1 VAETGDDGAAG
12 LLLTDVLLPPDYPSP
27 HGDVPVKKP
36 ARSKKSKDARTL
48 RPAAAQP
55 VARIAVDLPLAHLD
69 RPFDYLVPERLADQA
84 RPGVRVRVRFA
95 GKLTDGF
102 LIERAEASGHQGSLR
117 YLDRVVSA
125 EPVLTPEI
133 AGLARAV
140 ADRYAGTLADVL
152 RLAVPQRHAATEAAG
167 GAPRPGGDRNDGDRD
182 DGAAQEPGGNH
193 EPAGDPEPAGDLEP
207 AGDPEPGGDLEPSG
221 NPALPARPAPGPW
234 GRYPAG
240 GSFLDALAAGRP
252 ARAAWTAL
260 PGATWPDEIAR
271 AAVTVASAGRGV
283 VIVVPD
289 ARDLARVDQA
299 LAAFLPAAA
308 TAQARARR
316 DAGYVTLTAD
326 LGPAER
332 YRRWLAALRGEAR
345 IVAGT
350 RAAMFAP
357 VRNLGL
363 VVLWDDGDDLHAE
376 PRAPYPHAREV
387 LALRAHRAGA
397 AALIGGFARTPELAQ
412 LVAAGWAHQLGP
424 DRATV
429 RGTAPRV
436 RPAADD
442 NELHRD
448 QGATTA
454 RLPALALRTAREALA
469 AGPVL
474 IQVPRRGYLAGI
486 ACARCRAQAR
496 CTRQV
501 GGAQCNGPLRL
512 SAPHAAPDCRW
523 CGALAT
529 TPGDTGPGGTGA
541 DGTGSA
547 GAGSRNAGP
556 GGWRCPHCGHDRLRA
571 TVTGAA
577 RTAEELGRAFPGVKV
592 RTSGGDLVLP
602 EVPAQPALV
611 IATPGAEPLADY
623 AAALLL
629 DGWALLSRPSLRAAE
644 ETLRRWLAAA
654 ALVRPDGT
662 VLVHADAA
670 LPAAQA
676 LIRWDPVTFAQ
687 RDLAERAELG
697 FPPAVRM
704 AAVSGEPA
712 AVASV
717 IAGLDREFEV
727 LGPVPLEQP
736 ARQSPQQAAQPPGE
750 QVQALVRAPRA
761 EGAALARALQA
772 AQAGR
777 SARKEGGGVRVR
789 LDPAE
794 LI

>member
-1 VAETGDDGAAG
+1 MADTRYGGTAGVLLPDAPPLVAETPAKDDKAAS
-12 LLLTDVLLPPDYPSP
+12 PPS
-27 HGDVPVKKP
+27 
-36 ARSKKSKDARTL
+36 RSKKSKDTRTL
-48 RPAAAQP
+48 RPAADNP

-69 RPFDYLVPERLADQA
+69 RPFDYLVPEKLADQA

-102 LIERAEASGHQGSLR
+102 LIERAADSEHPGSLR
-117 YLDRVVSA
+117 YLERVVSA
-125 EPVLTPEI
+125 EQVLTEEI

-152 RLAVPQRHAATEAAG
+152 RLAIPQRHAATEAAS
-167 GAPRPGGDRNDGDRD
+167 AK
-182 DGAAQEPGGNH
+182 AARTK
-193 EPAGDPEPAGDLEP
+193 
-207 AGDPEPGGDLEPSG
+207 
-221 NPALPARPAPGPW
+221 PARPAGGRPPRPDPGPW
-234 GRYPAG
+234 ARYPAG
-240 GSFLDALAAGRP
+240 PPFLGALAAGRP

-260 PGATWPDEIAR
+260 PGPAWPEEIAR
-271 AAVTVASAGRGV
+271 AAVTTASAGRGA

-289 ARDLARVDQA
+289 ARDLARVDEA
-299 LAAFLPAAA
+299 LAVLLPPADP
-308 TAQARARR
+308 ARPGDPAHPA
-316 DAGYVTLTAD
+316 AGYVTLTAE

-332 YRRWLAALRGEAR
+332 YRRWLAALRGEAM

-357 VRNLGL
+357 VRDLGL

-376 PRAPYPHAREV
+376 PHAPYPNAREV

-397 AALIGGFARTPELAQ
+397 AALIGGFARTTELTQ
-412 LVAAGWAHQLGP
+412 LVAAGWARPLAP
-424 DRATV
+424 DRQTLRA
-429 RGTAPRV
+429 TAPRV

-442 NELHRD
+442 KELAKD
-448 QGATTA
+448 EGAMIA
-454 RLPALALRTAREALA
+454 RLPSLALRTAREALA

-486 ACARCRAQAR
+486 ACARCRTPAR
-496 CTRQV
+496 CTHLI
-501 GGAQCNGPLRL
+501 GEAQTPCNGPLRL
-512 SAPHAAPDCRW
+512 TGPHATPDCRW

-529 TPGDTGPGGTGA
+529 AQGGASANDGAGKRGGTP
-541 DGTGSA
+541 
-547 GAGSRNAGP
+547 P
-556 GGWRCPHCGHDRLRA
+556 GGWRCPRCGHDKLRA
-571 TVTGAA
+571 TITGAV

-602 EVPAQPALV
+602 RVPDQPALV

-629 DGWALLSRPSLRAAE
+629 DGWALLSRPSLRAGE

-654 ALVRPDGT
+654 ALVRPRGT

-670 LPAAQA
+670 LPATQA
-676 LIRWDPVTFAQ
+676 LVRWDPVTFAE

-704 AAVSGEPA
+704 AAVSGESA

-717 IAGLDREFEV
+717 INSMDSAFEV

-736 ARQSPQQAAQPPGE
+736 VHQEEEPVR
-750 QVQALVRAPRA
+750 ALVRAPRA
-761 EGAALARALQA
+761 QGAALAKALQA

-777 SARKEGGGVRVR
+777 SARKEGGGVRVQ